1 MVARTWTYA
10 ILLTGLLLVTGI
22 VAGIAAEEPPNAI
35 ITARAQ
41 DSAGT
46 DWIATSTGLYRHDQ
60 SGWKLFTAS
69 ASGLLSDTVND
80 IAVDHD
86 DRVWCATDSGLVVF
100 DGDVWEPHTAE
111 AGGPPMLPMTDV
123 VVDGDGMVWATA
135 INPYHGSRLLNQ
147 SGIYRL
153 NESQWVQDYSGYML
167 LDLELSPE
175 GILWLGCLP
184 MGGDKVFFSVSQWNG
199 TGWEGFVLY
208 NYFLDAYLSF
218 DDNGILHV
226 TGHINATYDGKTW
239 IRTDLPELASHDELP
254 PDTAFDSPWFPLH
267 PGNSWTYTR
276 YQENLERHP
285 IDSVTFTIIGAREVD
300 GVWHAVFL
308 DGREF
313 WIDEDGSVQ
322 PSFDLTYET
331 NLCDPIEQNILDASY
346 FRTCSTREVPAGNF
360 TGIQYSWGETTGA
373 WEKHF
378 LVEYIGPVYQYF
390 GTDYWPAETYD
401 LTDYSLVAP
410 VSVAETPSPSTALVL
425 DTPFP
430 NPFNAVT
437 ALPFTLAADGHVRA
451 AVYNLAGQRVR
462 TLLSGT
468 VLPAGNHTLSWDGC
482 DDAGLTAASGVYLV
496 QVIQGDHHRT
506 ARVCFVK

>member
-1 MVARTWTYA
+1 MLAVGS
-10 ILLTGLLLVTGI
+10 LGSLG
-22 VAGIAAEEPPNAI
+22 
-35 ITARAQ
+35 
-41 DSAGT
+41 DFF
-46 DWIATSTGLYRHDQ
+46 TS
-60 SGWKLFTAS
+60 
-69 ASGLLSDTVND
+69 
-80 IAVDHD
+80 
-86 DRVWCATDSGLVVF
+86 
-100 DGDVWEPHTAE
+100 
-111 AGGPPMLPMTDV
+111 
-123 VVDGDGMVWATA
+123 
-135 INPYHGSRLLNQ
+135 
-147 SGIYRL
+147 SGINL
-153 NESQWVQDYSGYML
+153 TISACFACSL
-167 LDLELSPE
+167 
-175 GILWLGCLP
+175 IFK
-184 MGGDKVFFSVSQWNG
+184 GGDLDG
-199 TGWEGFVLY
+199 TE
-208 NYFLDAYLSF
+208 
-218 DDNGILHV
+218 
-226 TGHINATYDGKTW
+226 
-239 IRTDLPELASHDELP
+239 
-254 PDTAFDSPWFPLH
+254 
-267 PGNSWTYTR
+267 
-276 YQENLERHP
+276 
-285 IDSVTFTIIGAREVD
+285 
-300 GVWHAVFL
+300 VFL
-308 DGREF
+308 GVICSLISHSNTQQSSDCELVHRKDINYLIHSQIQF
-313 WIDEDGSVQ
+313 K
-322 PSFDLTYET
+322 
-331 NLCDPIEQNILDASY
+331 QNILDASY